1 MQLANPAL
9 PDDEGN
15 ASASA
20 STSDVT
26 VAVTAPEWRRSVDWA
41 VVVWG
46 LWREVSEDVIK
57 SHGAN
62 STFALEVQAFG
73 KGSDLFEMMIPP
85 GEKEREW
92 SRLRALAEE
101 VLK

>member
-1 MQLANPAL
+1 MQLGDPAL
-9 PDDEGN
+9 PDDEGS

-20 STSDVT
+20 SAVP
-26 VAVTAPEWRRSVDWA
+26 VAIAAPEWRRSVDWA

-62 STFALEVQAFG
+62 STFALEVQTFG
-73 KGSDLFEMMIPP
+73 KGSELFEMMIPP
-85 GEKEREW
+85 GEKEQEW